1 MNTDRFTK
9 NVTVTVDAAS
19 ARWAPTV
26 LRWTAALLWLGNV
39 SWKRPPGFGRS
50 ADGCRAL
57 CGFTNAGIEHGVL
70 PGAPWLFQNVIS
82 PHLWAFGWITI
93 LSEGTLAIL
102 LMSGRYRRTAA
113 ALGILQSIAILV
125 AVANAPDEWYW
136 SYLLMIA
143 LHVAVLTTTP
153 GSRPQAARVMAAVTI
168 GFGAAMAIV
177 HSGEGLTGTRFTLF
191 SGRTGLPDDLAKNL
205 FGGSVALGLI
215 MAALGAAGLVAA
227 SRLDI
232 SRQRMVGAALTVVG
246 AVLFLTYGPDGLI
259 LRLGSTTT
267 TACVIIAL
275 GLGLAIQPDHAEP
288 EPSQPTGG
296 RWRRGGRSADELG
309 DRHGYG
315 GEAGD
320 QADHPEEEPG

>member
-1 MNTDRFTK
+1 MITGRSTG
-9 NVTVTVDAAS
+9 NVATAVDAAT
-19 ARWAPTV
+19 ARWGPTV

-57 CGFTNAGIEHGVL
+57 CGYTNAGIEHGVL
-70 PGAPWLFQNVIS
+70 PGASWLFENVIS

-102 LMSGRYRRTAA
+102 LMSGRFRRTAA
-113 ALGILQSIAILV
+113 VLGILQSFAILL

-143 LHVAVLTTTP
+143 LHVAVLTTTS
-153 GSRPQAARVMAAVTI
+153 GSRPPAARVMAAVTV
-168 GFGAAMAIV
+168 GFGAALAIV
-177 HSGEGLTGTRFTLF
+177 HAGEGLTGTRFTLF
-191 SGRTGLPDDLAKNL
+191 SGRIGLPDDLAKNL

-215 MAALGAAGLVAA
+215 MAALGTAGLVAA
-227 SRLDI
+227 SRLALA
-232 SRQRMVGAALTVVG
+232 RQRMVGTGLAVVG
-246 AVLFLTYGPDGLI
+246 GVLFMTYGPDGLI

-275 GLGLAIQPDHAEP
+275 GLGLAIQPDRAEP
-288 EPSQPTGG
+288 ETLRSEARSQPT
-296 RWRRGGRSADELG
+296 S
-309 DRHGYG
+309 
-315 GEAGD
+315 
-320 QADHPEEEPG
+320 Q

>member
-1 MNTDRFTK
+1 MSDTAQQPAPDLADRFTE
-9 NVTVTVDAAS
+9 NVTDTVDAAS
-19 ARWAPTV
+19 ARWGPTV

-57 CGFTNAGIEHGVL
+57 CGYTKAGIEHGVL
-70 PGAPWLFQNVIS
+70 PGAPWLFEHVIS

-113 ALGILQSIAILV
+113 VLGILQSFAILL

-143 LHVAVLTTTP
+143 LHVAVLTTTS
-153 GSRPQAARVMAAVTI
+153 GSRPQTARVMAAVTI

-177 HSGEGLTGTRFTLF
+177 HAGEGLTGTRFTLF

-215 MAALGAAGLVAA
+215 MATLGTAGLVAA
-227 SRLDI
+227 GRFEI
-232 SRQRMVGAALTVVG
+232 ARQRMVGAGLAVVG
-246 AVLFLTYGPDGLI
+246 AALFLTYGPDGLI

-275 GLGLAIQPDHAEP
+275 GLGFAIQRAHAEP
-288 EPSQPTGG
+288 DLPDRISTSTAPITGQ
-296 RWRRGGRSADELG
+296 R
-309 DRHGYG
+309 
-315 GEAGD
+315 
-320 QADHPEEEPG
+320 

>member
-1 MNTDRFTK
+1 MSDTDQQPSPDLTGVVERRSVTAHRNADRFT
-9 NVTVTVDAAS
+9 NVTVAVDAAS
-19 ARWAPTV
+19 ARWGSTV

-39 SWKRPPGFGRS
+39 AWKRPPGFGRS

-57 CGFTNAGIEHGVL
+57 CGYTKAGIEHGVL
-70 PGAPWLFQNVIS
+70 PGAPWLFEHVIS

-113 ALGILQSIAILV
+113 ALGILQSLAILV
-125 AVANAPDEWYW
+125 AVANAPHEWYW

-143 LHVAVLTTTP
+143 LHVAILTTTS
-153 GSRPQAARVMAAVTI
+153 GSPPQPAWAMAVVTT
-168 GFGAAMAIV
+168 GFGAAMTIV
-177 HSGEGLTGTRFTLF
+177 HVGEGLTGTRFTVF
-191 SGRTGLPDDLAKNL
+191 SGRSGLPDDLAKNL

-215 MAALGAAGLVAA
+215 VAALGVAGLLAA
-227 SRLDI
+227 ARLD
-232 SRQRMVGAALTVVG
+232 SARQRLLGITGAILG

-275 GLGLAIQPDHAEP
+275 GLGFAIQSAPADPDL
-288 EPSQPTGG
+288 QPP
-296 RWRRGGRSADELG
+296 RDAIPRR
-309 DRHGYG
+309 
-315 GEAGD
+315 
-320 QADHPEEEPG
+320 